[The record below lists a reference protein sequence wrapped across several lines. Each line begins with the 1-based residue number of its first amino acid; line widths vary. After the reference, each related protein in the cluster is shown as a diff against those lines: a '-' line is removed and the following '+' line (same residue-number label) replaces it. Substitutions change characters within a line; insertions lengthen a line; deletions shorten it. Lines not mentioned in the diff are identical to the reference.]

1 MLGSGAFMSNRIIL
15 VSNRLP
21 FVLKKDEEE
30 EWLVEASSGGLITAL
45 VPVLQKQGGV
55 WIGWSGAVG
64 NDEHIDTALRN
75 AEAEF
80 GYELKAVELDKKEVH
95 NFYNGFSNEIIW
107 PLFHDLQ
114 TICNFYPEYWET
126 YCEVNRKFSA
136 AIRDVERA
144 GDFIWVHDYH
154 LMNVALELR
163 VLGSSAKTAFFL
175 HIPFPSIDLFSKL
188 PWSKQLLS
196 ALLAFEL
203 IGFQT
208 VHDRD
213 NFLQCARELM
223 PELEF
228 REDGKVIEIMTEG
241 RVVKVGY
248 FPISID
254 FNAFVA
260 NAMKPAVEAKAIE
273 LRQMNPDGALVL
285 GIDRLDY
292 TKGIP
297 LRLRAFQTL
306 LSKHPELREK
316 ISLIQVVVPSREN
329 IPEYDALKT
338 MIDQLVGQI
347 NGEFGKPGGWV
358 PVWYVY
364 GKLTKTELLA
374 YYRAADIALVTP
386 IRDGMNLVAKE
397 FCASSIEVECIL
409 ILSEFA
415 GAAAQLGEGAL
426 LVNPYDTDG
435 VADAL
440 LQAYL
445 MSPQEKRSRMKSLRE
460 SIQKHDIFRW
470 MRDFM
475 AAAGEEER
483 AIARTG
489 QSEKSAADAGAS
501 SHAQEASGV
510 IAS

>member
-1 MLGSGAFMSNRIIL
+1 MSNRIIL

-21 FVLKKDEEE
+21 FVLKKRDED
-30 EWLVEASSGGLITAL
+30 EWLVEVSSGGLITAL

-64 NDEHIDTALRN
+64 GDENIDTALRN

-80 GYELKAVELDKKEVH
+80 GYELKAVHLDKKEIH
-95 NFYNGFSNEIIW
+95 NFYNGFSNEIVW

-114 TICNFYPEYWET
+114 TICNFDPDYWET
-126 YCEVNRKFSA
+126 YCEVNRKFA
-136 AIRDVERA
+136 VAIRDVERP

-163 VLGSSAKTAFFL
+163 KLGSSAKTAFFL
-175 HIPFPSIDLFSKL
+175 HIPFPSIDLFAKL
-188 PWSKQLLS
+188 PWSRQLLS
-196 ALLAFEL
+196 ALLEFQL

-208 VHDRD
+208 VHDRH
-213 NFLQCARELM
+213 NFLQCVSELM
-223 PELEF
+223 PELEV
-228 REDGKVIEIMTEG
+228 RENGKMFAVITEG
-241 RVVKVGY
+241 RAVKIGY

-260 NAMKPAVEAKAIE
+260 SAMRPAVKTKAEE
-273 LRQMNPDGALVL
+273 LRQMKPDGVLVL
-285 GIDRLDY
+285 GVDRLDY

-297 LRLRAFQTL
+297 LRLRAFHTL
-306 LSKHPELREK
+306 LSRHPELREK

-329 IPEYDALKT
+329 IPEYETLKT
-338 MIDQLVGQI
+338 TIDQLVGQI

-415 GAAAQLGEGAL
+415 GAAAQLGDGAL

-445 MSPQEKRSRMKSLRE
+445 MSPQEKRSRMKSLRQ
-460 SIQKHDIFRW
+460 SIHKHDIFRW

-483 AIARTG
+483 TFVRPG
-489 QSEKSAADAGAS
+489 QAEKSASDTGIS
-501 SHAQEASGV
+501 PYGKEAFGV
-510 IAS
+510 ISP